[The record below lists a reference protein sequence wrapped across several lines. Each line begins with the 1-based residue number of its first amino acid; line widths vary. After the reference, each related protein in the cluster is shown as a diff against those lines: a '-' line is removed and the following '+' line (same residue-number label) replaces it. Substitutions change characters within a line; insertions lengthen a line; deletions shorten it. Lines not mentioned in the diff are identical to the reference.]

1 MSYCKEKESI
11 NKIFKILFNMER
23 IGHIREITKERIGHI
38 VSIELKVKDY
48 GSESKIETKK
58 SYNR

>member
-1 MSYCKEKESI
+1 
-11 NKIFKILFNMER
+11 MER